1 MNVPL
6 VCEDNIEGIMTAIY
20 DGWVYMNK
28 GYSVNIHPGSDYAPT
43 FFSKFINIETDNS
56 KAERVIRS
64 IKIKISE
71 EAYIAVFR
79 TCMNFAEDKGDA
91 VFEFLRY
98 GYRYGARVMKMLHV
112 PAVMRV
118 MELSRKTSNEAHSF
132 IEFIRFEELK
142 GNVLY
147 SRIEPKCDVLSQV
160 YAHFQNRFPNENWI
174 IYDQRRIKA
183 AVHQKGMATVLVE
196 GQNMDQLV
204 KSVRKDDEYE
214 DLWKIFFNTIAIK
227 ERYNPKCQCTHL
239 PKWYRKN
246 MLEHE

>member
-1 MNVPL
+1 
-6 VCEDNIEGIMTAIY
+6 MTAIY

-118 MELSRKTSNEAHSF
+118 NGT
-132 IEFIRFEELK
+132 
-142 GNVLY
+142 
-147 SRIEPKCDVLSQV
+147 
-160 YAHFQNRFPNENWI
+160 
-174 IYDQRRIKA
+174 
-183 AVHQKGMATVLVE
+183 
-196 GQNMDQLV
+196 
-204 KSVRKDDEYE
+204 
-214 DLWKIFFNTIAIK
+214 
-227 ERYNPKCQCTHL
+227 
-239 PKWYRKN
+239 
-246 MLEHE
+246 